1 MKASSRSLF
10 ELTNLP
16 SITLQKEPSLKRTT
30 SVNEYSTLATS
41 VAESNNIRVVSI
53 KRDHLKFQSN
63 QHDHVGL
70 IKQRK

>member
-16 SITLQKEPSLKRTT
+16 SIQKEPSLKRTT